1 MIERI
6 LQRVICD
13 HSPIVTQMEHKHG
26 KAYSNILKL
35 LPKSSVVNFQN
46 PLYSPGREK
55 RSDPH
60 HHHHHMNKTKT
71 HIGKGFSG
79 PMMSMSLVPADA
91 RTRNLKNNNHQSLAN
106 QEPTS
111 PKISCMG
118 QIKHKHKQR
127 QKFDK
132 AKSFSVAKE
141 EKRNT
146 SKVFSPK
153 QVKKHPSMLKRMFTM
168 SKSTAPRKSFD
179 QADNHDERR
188 SLPDR
193 APGLSQMKRFASGR
207 DAFSSFDWTAQQ
219 IAPETDRGAYYSY
232 EERGDSDEEQD
243 EDRVIIPFSA
253 PIAVV
258 KGVALQP
265 RKEVNLWKRRPMNPP
280 APLQLNSTLS

>member
-1 MIERI
+1 
-6 LQRVICD
+6 
-13 HSPIVTQMEHKHG
+13 MEHKHG
-26 KAYSNILKL
+26 KTYSNILKL

-60 HHHHHMNKTKT
+60 HHHHTNKNKT

-79 PMMSMSLVPADA
+79 PVMSMSLVPADA
-91 RTRNLKNNNHQSLAN
+91 RTRNLKNNNDQSLAN

-118 QIKHKHKQR
+118 QIKHKHKHKKR
-127 QKFDK
+127 FDK
-132 AKSFSVAKE
+132 AKSFAVAKE
-141 EKRNT
+141 ENTAT
-146 SKVFSPK
+146 SKVFSPR
-153 QVKKHPSMLKRMFTM
+153 QAKKHPSMFKRMFSV
-168 SKSTAPRKSFD
+168 SKSTAARKSFD

-193 APGLSQMKRFASGR
+193 APALSQMKRFASSR
-207 DAFSSFDWTAQQ
+207 DTFAAFDWTAHQ

-243 EDRVIIPFSA
+243 EDQVIIPFSA

-265 RKEVNLWKRRPMNPP
+265 RKEVNLWKRRTMIPP

>member
-1 MIERI
+1 MN
-6 LQRVICD
+6 
-13 HSPIVTQMEHKHG
+13 HSSIVTRMEHKHG
-26 KAYSNILKL
+26 KAYGSILKL

-60 HHHHHMNKTKT
+60 HHHHVNKNRT

-79 PMMSMSLVPADA
+79 PMMSMSLVPAEA
-91 RTRNLKNNNHQSLAN
+91 RTRNLKNNNDQSLAN

-118 QIKHKHKQR
+118 QIKHKHRK
-127 QKFDK
+127 KFDK
-132 AKSFSVAKE
+132 AQSFSVAKE
-141 EKRNT
+141 ENRNT

-153 QVKKHPSMLKRMFTM
+153 QAKKHPSMLRRMFTM
-168 SKSTAPRKSFD
+168 SKSTAARKSFD

-193 APGLSQMKRFASGR
+193 APALSQMRRFASGR
-207 DAFSSFDWTAQQ
+207 DAFASFDWTAHQ
-219 IAPETDRGAYYSY
+219 IAPEIDRGAYYSC
-232 EERGDSDEEQD
+232 EKREDSDEEQD
-243 EDRVIIPFSA
+243 EDQVIIPFSA

-258 KGVALQP
+258 KGVALRP
-265 RKEVNLWKRRPMNPP
+265 RKEVNLWKRRTMNPP

>member
-1 MIERI
+1 
-6 LQRVICD
+6 
-13 HSPIVTQMEHKHG
+13 MENKHG
-26 KAYSNILKL
+26 KAYANILKL
-35 LPKSSVVNFQN
+35 IPKSSVVNFQN
-46 PLYSPGREK
+46 PPYSPGREK

-60 HHHHHMNKTKT
+60 HHHMSRNKT

-79 PMMSMSLVPADA
+79 PLMSMSLVPAEA
-91 RTRNLKNNNHQSLAN
+91 RTRNLKNNNYQN

-118 QIKHKHKQR
+118 QIKHKHKK
-127 QKFDK
+127 KFDK

-141 EKRNT
+141 ENTNT
-146 SKVFSPK
+146 SKVFPPNK
-153 QVKKHPSMLKRMFTM
+153 QAKKHPSMLIKRMFTM
-168 SKSTAPRKSFD
+168 SKSTAARKSFD
-179 QADNHDERR
+179 QADSHDERR

-193 APGLSQMKRFASGR
+193 APPALSQMKRFASGR
-207 DAFSSFDWTAQQ
+207 DTFASNFDWTAHQ
-219 IAPETDRGAYYSY
+219 IAPETDRGTYYSY

-243 EDRVIIPFSA
+243 EDQVIIPFSA

-265 RKEVNLWKRRPMNPP
+265 RNEVNLWKRRTMIPP